1 MPVLNEDQLSRWR
14 RRLAVIDH
22 DEALAVRHH
31 VIYSA
36 DGRLL
41 EFETSGIFPT
51 IGESLLHYRVTEEI
65 GAGGMGV
72 IYRDTESSSDE
83 EG

>member
-1 MPVLNEDQLSRWR
+1 VPVLNEDRLSRWR
-14 RRLAVIDH
+14 RGLAVIDH

-31 VIYSA
+31 VVYSA

-41 EFETSGIFPT
+41 EFETSGIART